1 MPRGGARPGAGRPR
15 KPRDS
20 GKAPAKG
27 KKNLPDTDADGFKPP
42 DAGQTPFGKER
53 PQDPPDAPPLD
64 PPPEELADMSPLD
77 YMLFVMR
84 NPVVPLDMRM
94 RAAQNALPFCHAKKG
109 EASSKKEEEAARKK
123 SAQSGR
129 FGRRQPPSLTAVQGG
144 KS

>member
-1 MPRGGARPGAGRPR
+1 MPRGGARPGAGRPK
-15 KPRDS
+15 KPSVS
-20 GKAPAKG
+20 GKVPT
-27 KKNLPDTDADGFKPP
+27 KKKQLLPDTDAEGFKPA
-42 DAGQTPFGKER
+42 DAGQSPFGRER
-53 PQDPPDAPPLD
+53 PQDPPEAPPLD